1 LTILLY
7 RPSLDFTSGA
17 GQLMWMQ
24 LRALRAAGERAE
36 IGCERGALK
45 FFLRSG
51 ARTRRLSAA
60 RVRAGRADRLV
71 VDHGLCIP
79 NAALVFVHNLATEAS
94 VHVPR
99 SDWHARVEAE
109 RTFFRELGADVPLVA
124 NSRLVKNA
132 LVAHFGIAAGRVVVH
147 HPGFRSERFNPRRA
161 AELRDAARRELG
173 VAVDAPLVGLIT
185 SGDFAKRGLDL
196 FLDSAERI
204 ASSWSARS
212 LCPTPRGATRWSRTG
227 GSSTDGRGAIPSVG
241 SPRSTSFSIPR
252 GSRNSGSWL
261 PRRRPSAWP

>member
-1 LTILLY
+1 
-7 RPSLDFTSGA
+7 
-17 GQLMWMQ
+17 
-24 LRALRAAGERAE
+24 
-36 IGCERGALK
+36 
-45 FFLRSG
+45 
-51 ARTRRLSAA
+51 
-60 RVRAGRADRLV
+60 
-71 VDHGLCIP
+71 
-79 NAALVFVHNLATEAS
+79 

-204 ASSWSARS
+204 AAARS
-212 LCPTPRGATRWSRTG
+212 DARFLV
-227 GSSTDGRGAIPSVG
+227 VG
-241 SPRSTSFSIPR
+241 SKSLPDAARSHALVANGRLLHRRKGRDPERWFAALDLFLYPARFEEFGIVVAEAQAVGLAVVTSRLVGAAECLPPTYDRWLSDRPIAAELAARSIELLADDR
-252 GSRNSGSWL
+252 A
-261 PRRRPSAWP
+261 RRELVAAGIANAAAHDDRAYASATVATILAQKRRLR